1 MRSSIS
7 RLSPKFIRRLE
18 AVDTAAIC
26 DADKGTGSQAV
37 KVMSSTITLRTQHL
51 AVSGKKM
58 IGIARTVQLSESE
71 DFLAVLQ
78 GLDEAEEG
86 EVLCVSTK
94 NSTKA
99 VAGGLFLTEAERKGL
114 RGLIVD
120 GAVRDIAS
128 MKENGIHCYSISV
141 NPYSGTISHPG
152 KMQMPITCGGVV
164 IYPGDIII
172 GDDDG
177 VIVSDIN
184 SLESI
189 IESAENIVAKEEA
202 IMTSM
207 KNGNGLHSLTNF
219 TEHVANIKKGKE
231 SSLRFK

>member
-7 RLSPKFIRRLE
+7 RLSPKFLRRLE
-18 AVDTAAIC
+18 AVDTASIC

-37 KVMSSTITLRTQHL
+37 KVMSSNITLRTQHL

-58 IGIARTVQLSESE
+58 IGVARTVQLSKSE

-86 EVLCVSTK
+86 EVLCVNTK

-99 VAGGLFLTEAERKGL
+99 VAGGLFLAEAERKGL

-120 GAVRDIAS
+120 GAVRDITS
-128 MKENGIHCYSISV
+128 MQENGIHCYSMSV
-141 NPYSGTISHPG
+141 NPSSGTISHTG
-152 KMQMPITCGGVV
+152 KMQVPITCGGVL
-164 IYPGDIII
+164 ISPGDIII
-172 GDDDG
+172 GDADG
-177 VIVSDIN
+177 VIVSDLN
-184 SLESI
+184 SLEKI

-219 TEHVANIKKGKE
+219 TEHVANIKKGTQ
-231 SSLRFK
+231 SSLKFN